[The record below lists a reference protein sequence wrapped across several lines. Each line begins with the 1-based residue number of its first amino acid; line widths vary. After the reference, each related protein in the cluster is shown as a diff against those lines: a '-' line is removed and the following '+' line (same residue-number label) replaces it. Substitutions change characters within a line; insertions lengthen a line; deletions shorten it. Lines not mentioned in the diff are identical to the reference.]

1 MAERM
6 ISASRRSYGGDQ
18 TRPDEQIG
26 SPVSESQMTVPGGSA
41 AHRRIRRG
49 ALCGERLGSYQLGEL
64 LGVGGMAEVYRAL
77 DLLLDREVAV
87 KVLAAHLADNAEY
100 VERFRAEAHR
110 VGSLSHPHL
119 VPIYH
124 AGEAEVQGR
133 RLLYLVMPLLRESL
147 RDLRRREGKLSPA
160 EASWLVL
167 QVADGLDAAHRSGI
181 IHRDVKPGN
190 VLLDTEGH
198 PQLADFGIA
207 RELCATSPSGV
218 APTQPEEIVGTPE
231 YMAPEQLRGAAIDQR
246 ADVYALGAVFYELLT
261 GRLPFDGTTAYD
273 LAAHVLHAPLTPPSA
288 LAPDVVP
295 AVERVVL
302 TALSRDPAERY
313 ATAGAF
319 ALALRQAF
327 VGRREK
333 QRLPDLSGQP
343 LAALPMWDSDVSPT
357 MLIPR
362 LPWNRAWWSA
372 ERRHRLGTLLLTTAL
387 MALLMGS
394 VRIFSTFQIPPGAM
408 ASSAASVR
416 ATSNPATVTPPTA
429 PTPAAPTPA
438 APTPA
443 APTPA
448 APTPAAPTPTTPPSV
463 GAPPTGELFAN
474 GGAKGDKPADKH
486 HGDKHHGDNSG
497 DNNSGDN

>member
-26 SPVSESQMTVPGGSA
+26 SPVTGSQMTVPGGHA
-41 AHRRIRRG
+41 AHCRIRRG

-77 DLLLDREVAV
+77 DVLLDREVAV

-133 RLLYLVMPLLRESL
+133 RLLYLVMPLLHESL
-147 RDLRRREGKLSPA
+147 RDLRRREGKLPPA

-207 RELCATSPSGV
+207 RELCTASPSGV
-218 APTQPEEIVGTPE
+218 APTETGEIVGTPE

-273 LAAHVLHAPLTPPSA
+273 LAAHVLHAPLTPPSV

-319 ALALRQAF
+319 ALALRHAF
-327 VGRREK
+327 VERREK
-333 QRLPDLSGQP
+333 QRLPGRVGQS
-343 LAALPMWDSDVSPT
+343 LAALPMWDSDVSLT

-362 LPWNRAWWSA
+362 APWKRTWWSA

-387 MALLMGS
+387 MVLLVGS
-394 VRIFSTFQIPPGAM
+394 VRILSTFQSAPGPM
-408 ASSAASVR
+408 TSRAASVR
-416 ATSNPATVTPPTA
+416 ATSNPATFAPPT
-429 PTPAAPTPA
+429 PTPAVPTPA
-438 APTPA
+438 V
-443 APTPA
+443 
-448 APTPAAPTPTTPPSV
+448 PTPTTPPTA
-463 GAPPTGELFAN
+463 GAPPTGELFSN
-474 GGAKGDKPADKH
+474 GGANSDKPADKQD
-486 HGDKHHGDNSG
+486 GDKHHDNHSG
-497 DNNSGDN
+497 DNRSGDNRSGDNHSGHN

>member
-18 TRPDEQIG
+18 TRPDEQIS
-26 SPVSESQMTVPGGSA
+26 SPITGSQMTVPGDRT

-49 ALCGERLGSYQLGEL
+49 ALCGERVGSYQLVEL
-64 LGVGGMAEVYRAL
+64 LGVGGMAEVYRAE
-77 DLLLDREVAV
+77 DLLLQREVAV
-87 KVLAAHLADNAEY
+87 KVLAAHLADNTEY
-100 VERFRAEAHR
+100 AERFRAEAHR
-110 VGSLSHPHL
+110 VGSLSHPHV

-133 RLLYLVMPLLRESL
+133 HLLYLVMPLLHESL
-147 RDLRRREGKLSPA
+147 RDLRRREGKLPPA
-160 EASWLVL
+160 EASWLML

-207 RELCATSPSGV
+207 REVCTTSPSGV
-218 APTQPEEIVGTPE
+218 APTQAGEVVGTPE

-246 ADVYALGAVFYELLT
+246 VDVYALGAVLYELLT
-261 GRLPFDGTTAYD
+261 GRLPFDGATAYD
-273 LAAHVLHAPLTPPSA
+273 LAAHVLHAPLTPPSV

-302 TALSRDPAERY
+302 TALARDPSDRY

-319 ALALRQAF
+319 ALALRHAF
-327 VGRREK
+327 VNRRET
-333 QRLPDLSGQP
+333 QQLSD
-343 LAALPMWDSDVSPT
+343 LPMGPLVALTAWDSDVSPT

-362 LPWNRAWWSA
+362 APWNRAWWSA

-387 MALLMGS
+387 MVLLVGS
-394 VRIFSTFQIPPGAM
+394 VRLLSTFQSSLGPMTSRAAM
-408 ASSAASVR
+408 VPAVSATTSAAS
-416 ATSNPATVTPPTA
+416 T
-429 PTPAAPTPA
+429 
-438 APTPA
+438 
-443 APTPA
+443 
-448 APTPAAPTPTTPPSV
+448 PTPTTPTPTTPTPTTPTPATPSSV
-463 GAPPTGELFAN
+463 GAPPPTGELVSH
-474 GGAKGDKPADKH
+474 GAVKGDAPASKH
-486 HGDKHHGDNSG
+486 HGDRHHGDRHHDDHSGDNNSG

>member
-26 SPVSESQMTVPGGSA
+26 SPVTGSQMTVPGGGA

-64 LGVGGMAEVYRAL
+64 LGVGGMAEVYRAE
-77 DLLLDREVAV
+77 DLLLQREVAV

-100 VERFRAEAHR
+100 AERFRAEAHR

-119 VPIYH
+119 VPIYN

-133 RLLYLVMPLLRESL
+133 RLLYLVMPLLHESL
-147 RDLRRREGKLSPA
+147 RDLRRREGKLPPA

-218 APTQPEEIVGTPE
+218 APTQAGEVVGTPE
-231 YMAPEQLRGAAIDQR
+231 YMAPEQLRGAVIDQR
-246 ADVYALGAVFYELLT
+246 ADVYALGAVLYELLT

-273 LAAHVLHAPLTPPSA
+273 LAAHVLHAPLTPPSV

-302 TALSRDPAERY
+302 TALARDPTERY

-319 ALALRQAF
+319 ALALRHAF
-327 VGRREK
+327 VDRRET
-333 QRLPDLSGQP
+333 QRLSDLSGQP
-343 LAALPMWDSDVSPT
+343 LAALPMWDGDVSPT
-357 MLIPR
+357 TIISR
-362 LPWNRAWWSA
+362 APWNRAFARA
-372 ERRHRLGTLLLTTAL
+372 ERRHRLGTLLLTATL
-387 MALLMGS
+387 MVLLVGS
-394 VRIFSTFQIPPGAM
+394 VRLLSTFQSEPGPVMSRA
-408 ASSAASVR
+408 AAVPAAS
-416 ATSNPATVTPPTA
+416 AIASPTA
-429 PTPAAPTPA
+429 TAASTPTPTIPAPT
-438 APTPA
+438 
-443 APTPA
+443 
-448 APTPAAPTPTTPPSV
+448 TPTTPPSA
-463 GAPPTGELFAN
+463 GAPPTGELSSN
-474 GGAKGDKPADKH
+474 GTAKGGKPADKH
-486 HGDKHHGDNSG
+486 HAGKHRADKHDGDNSG
-497 DNNSGDN
+497 DDNSGDN